1 MGFTK
6 RGSWGK
12 SSGFKVNHGRF
23 YRPTSVTIMGVNSRG
38 LGGGSGRTT
47 APRTPTKAE
56 RVAERWRVRPG
67 IYRLTFHTDDDESI
81 NLVVDGG
88 QMTFARFQKLVEA
101 HEALNWEQAS
111 RAFRAFVREWDLQ
124 DENGRILLMTAK
136 GMEKV
141 GLDMVFGLAA
151 ESANALQIPATPLAN
166 AMTYRDSGKPIEI
179 TVTPIQ
185 TPPGHSGHSAG
196 QAAPRAC
203 GCKSS
208 RERIEAPVVHPR
220 LSLSSTLN
228 LIVSR
233 ELTVPEELGLSLTK
247 GSICQRVGRRQR
259 TARTSNRDDGEQPLL
274 RGNTP

>member
-38 LGGGSGRTT
+38 LGGGSGQTT

-185 TPPGHSGHSAG
+185 TPPGHGTVVS
-196 QAAPRAC
+196 QAVPANM
-203 GCKSS
+203 
-208 RERIEAPVVHPR
+208 PVAVR
-220 LSLSSTLN
+220 RKSLSSAYVLWLFTGLIGGHRYYLGRPGSGFLMTITLGGVGIWWIIDAF
-228 LIVSR
+228 L
-233 ELTVPEELGLSLTK
+233 VPGMVE
-247 GSICQRVGRRQR
+247 
-259 TARTSNRDDGEQPLL
+259 NR
-274 RGNTP
+274 